1 MSKAF
6 TLLELIIAVLLI
18 SIILSFAITKYD
30 NIFKSSN
37 MTKVKSDLALIQ
49 NGISNIKRKN
59 VLLSSNEKINTLD
72 DAIALRDNEHLFSKV
87 IDFPIVSTSSSQA
100 GKWLKKTSDKY
111 EFFLDANT
119 KIKFILKDEFFEC
132 KSPKEICQELQ

>member
-6 TLLELIIAVLLI
+6 TLLELIIVVLLI
-18 SIILSFAITKYD
+18 SIILSFAITNYD
-30 NIFKSSN
+30 TIFKSSH
-37 MTKVKSDLALIQ
+37 MTKLKSDVALIQ

-72 DAIALRDNEHLFSKV
+72 DAIAKKDNQNLFNKV
-87 IDFPIVSTSSSQA
+87 IDFSIVSTSSSQA
-100 GKWLKKTSDKY
+100 GKWLKKTSSKY

-119 KIKFILKDEFFEC
+119 KISFTFKDEFFKCTKPE
-132 KSPKEICQELQ
+132 EICQELQ